1 MVLIILGL
9 VCKLISKNTPPKH
22 TTHNKSV
29 NNRKKF
35 LCMDKIEQKKKIMER
50 FNKNIEYTKM
60 CLRYCKLNNIES
72 YRISVG
78 LIPNYEDWNW
88 CNDETVIKKLL
99 ELKEYDINFT
109 FHADHYVKLGSLK
122 DEVNKKAI
130 FTYKHYYLP
139 LAKLLNIHSICFHMA
154 GYTDGKQ
161 KYFNKLLQTFT
172 NFTQDELN
180 YLGLENCER
189 YSADEILNFCV
200 TNDINFILDL
210 HHARCE
216 AKTNDLDWEHLTEF
230 SKLTWKNKA
239 PLFHISSGEIDD
251 FDNKHYKKIREKDF
265 VMWKKYLKDCY
276 VDVETG
282 KNGKETAIKEI
293 FDKI

>member
-9 VCKLISKNTPPKH
+9 VCKLTSKNTPPKH

-161 KYFNKLLQTFT
+161 KYFNKLLQTF
-172 NFTQDELN
+172 
-180 YLGLENCER
+180 
-189 YSADEILNFCV
+189 
-200 TNDINFILDL
+200 
-210 HHARCE
+210 H
-216 AKTNDLDWEHLTEF
+216 
-230 SKLTWKNKA
+230 
-239 PLFHISSGEIDD
+239 
-251 FDNKHYKKIREKDF
+251 
-265 VMWKKYLKDCY
+265 
-276 VDVETG
+276 
-282 KNGKETAIKEI
+282 
-293 FDKI
+293 